1 MINRE
6 NWKLIK
12 AYLEYRKSVDQISN
26 GSLRVEA
33 TYLRHILEWAEDTP
47 FQISDRKRPTLPEYM
62 LTARQDDKENPL
74 SPGFIKKTLET
85 SRRLFTW
92 ASIYQRGYKR
102 LGAIWINSLKPKRI
116 SEPQKNIEAVTLDE
130 IQKIAAAPAVST
142 AERRIRAAAVFWF
155 LSGIRIGAFVSLP
168 IKTVDIEN
176 RVVRQYPNLGVRTKN
191 KKHKKTS
198 LFNIPELLAVVS
210 DWDREVR
217 SILPDNGF
225 WFAPLCQDTGEIDPS
240 CTFIGDYRTSL
251 ARRDLKEWLRKV
263 GLPYHAPHK
272 FRHGFTHYGRDNAK
286 SIADFK
292 AVSENLMHASMGIT
306 DVVYSQMNDDE
317 IGNRIGLLG
326 NDKNSESEEDTYILF
341 REFLAWR
348 KGRK

>member
-12 AYLEYRKSVDQISN
+12 AYLEYRKSVDQISV

-33 TYLRHILEWAEDTP
+33 TYLRHILEWAQNTP
-47 FQISDRKRPTLPEYM
+47 FQISERKRPTLPEYM
-62 LTARQDDKENPL
+62 LTARQDDKEKPL
-74 SPGFIKKTLET
+74 SPVFIKKTLET
-85 SRRLFTW
+85 ARRLLTW

-102 LGAIWINSLKPKRI
+102 VSAIWISTLKPKRI
-116 SEPQKNIEAVTLDE
+116 SEPPKIIEAVTLDE
-130 IQKIAAAPAVST
+130 IIKIAAAPAVST
-142 AERRIRAAAVFWF
+142 SERRIRAAAVFWF
-155 LSGIRIGAFVSLP
+155 LSAIRIGAFVSLP
-168 IKTVDIEN
+168 LMAVDIEN
-176 RVVRQYPNLGVRTKN
+176 RVVKQYPNLGVRTKN
-191 KKHKKTS
+191 KKYGLTH
-198 LFNIPELLAVVS
+198 LLNIPELLAVVS

-225 WFAPLCQDTGEIDPS
+225 WFAPLCPDTGEIDPS
-240 CTFIGDYRTSL
+240 CSVIGNYRASL

-272 FRHGFTHYGRDNAK
+272 FRHGFTHYGRDNAN

-292 AVSENLMHASMGIT
+292 AISENLMHASMGIT
-306 DVVYSQMNDDE
+306 DAVYSRMSDDE
-317 IGNRIGLLG
+317 IGDRIGSLG
-326 NDKNSESEEDTYILF
+326 NDKHSKSEEDTYTLIS
-341 REFLAWR
+341 EFIAWK